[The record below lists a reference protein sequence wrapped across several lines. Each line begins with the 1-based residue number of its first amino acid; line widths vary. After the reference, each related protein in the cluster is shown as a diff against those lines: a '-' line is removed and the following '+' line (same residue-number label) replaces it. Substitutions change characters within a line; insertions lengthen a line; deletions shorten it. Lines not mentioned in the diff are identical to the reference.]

1 MSGHSPLPEGAVD
14 TCMGMAL
21 LASEALGGK
30 PRWAQGGAI
39 ATLACAWIVASAG
52 EDQAQVESLLQTHC
66 ESVRKLLP
74 AMRGDRARGRGE

>member
-1 MSGHSPLPEGAVD
+1 
-14 TCMGMAL
+14 MGMAL

-52 EDQAQVESLLQTHC
+52 EDEAQILNLLETHC
-66 ESVRKLLP
+66 ETVRKLLP
-74 AMRGDRARGRGE
+74 AMRGEGHGES